1 MLVEQRQTRK
11 IFKVKAVIAAS
22 GAAPVLVRTAD
33 ISGAGMSV
41 TLPDPLPVGFNAR
54 IACDLLVEGKPTPLS
69 TGVRV
74 TSCIF
79 SSGEFKVALQFTGL
93 EPAAASV
100 LGKFLR

>member
-22 GAAPVLVRTAD
+22 GAAPVVARTAD

-41 TLPDPLPVGFNAR
+41 TVPDPLPVGFNAR
-54 IACDLLVEGKPTPLS
+54 IAFDLLVDGKPTPIS

-79 SSGEFKVALQFTGL
+79 SSGDFKVALHFTGL
-93 EPAAASV
+93 EPAAASA
-100 LGKFLR
+100 LNKFLR